1 MAGHWLSISDF
12 SARSRLSPKAL
23 RLYDEIGLLG
33 PAHVDPSSGYRWYA
47 PEQLHRARQ
56 VALLRFLQ
64 MPLAQIGQ
72 VLELPGPAAA
82 EAVRGYWSGV
92 EQAVEGRRAA
102 AAYLCAVLEGGSQSM
117 ERTYE
122 VALRTIAG
130 RALLSGVRHVHEA
143 QAGAVL
149 GTLLGRMRG
158 AGPGLPGIEGCPYL
172 TYFGVVSAD
181 SDGPV
186 EVARPVADLASAEQA
201 AQRLGD
207 IQARLEGAHDEAF
220 VTLTMAELGWPAQL
234 PALDA
239 VEAYVRDLGREPA
252 GAPRQV
258 MIADWRTAG
267 PDTPACDLAVP
278 LRPAAAA

>member
-1 MAGHWLSISDF
+1 
-12 SARSRLSPKAL
+12 
-23 RLYDEIGLLG
+23 
-33 PAHVDPSSGYRWYA
+33 
-47 PEQLHRARQ
+47 

-72 VLELPGPAAA
+72 VLDLPGPEAA

-92 EQAVEGRRAA
+92 EQAADGRRAA
-102 AAYLCAVLEGGSQSM
+102 AAYLCAVLEGGSRTM
-117 ERTYE
+117 ERTYQ
-122 VALRTIAG
+122 VALRTIAD
-130 RALLSGVRHVHEA
+130 RALLSGVRYVHEA
-143 QAGAVL
+143 EAGEVL
-149 GTLLGRMRG
+149 GALLGRMHG
-158 AGPGLPGIEGCPYL
+158 AGAGLPGIGGCPYL
-172 TYFGVVSAD
+172 AYFGVVSED

-207 IQARLEGAHDEAF
+207 IQARLEGGHDEAF
-220 VTLTMAELGWPAQL
+220 VTLTMAQIGWPAQL

-239 VEAYVRDLGREPA
+239 VEAYVRELGREPA

-267 PDTPACDLAVP
+267 PDTPACDLTVP